1 MGPRDLIFTV
11 AMQPVLSREPTELKV
26 VHLVLG
32 MLGSRRAKFKRLLVS
47 TEGDK
52 YQEVLTAVCPRY
64 VCGDDVTDTGIQ
76 CGSGWGE
83 SYNGCEL

>member
-1 MGPRDLIFTV
+1 MPKTNTVCGTQGPYFYCCYATSAL
-11 AMQPVLSREPTELKV
+11 REPTELKV

-76 CGSGWGE
+76 CGSG
-83 SYNGCEL
+83 